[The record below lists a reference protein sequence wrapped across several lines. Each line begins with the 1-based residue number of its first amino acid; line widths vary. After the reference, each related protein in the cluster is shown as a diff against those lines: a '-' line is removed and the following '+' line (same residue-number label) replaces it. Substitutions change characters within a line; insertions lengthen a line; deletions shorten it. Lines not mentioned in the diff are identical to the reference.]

1 MKSLRELL
9 AYYEG
14 CQMDAYA
21 TSERRFGSGHGT
33 VLIEDN
39 TRIIDS
45 AILYD
50 ADRLAKA
57 SLASFLTCSHLRT
70 GGHWTWGKI
79 SLYYARFHIMSA
91 LIRLVGIV
99 PIGGWVL
106 IRTDEELRQY
116 QRVKKTAPEAKDI
129 GCGGGSH
136 KEIWHI
142 FSRYFGDWS
151 EEEAPN
157 ETASCL
163 REEDDGT
170 ALYEMPVEAR
180 NEANYLQSNAGVFFP
195 ETDFSG
201 LQQYFLEQSELIGNW
216 NWFRTDATPNESE
229 YPPEAWFFEEM
240 MAWNLIK
247 FVILALVESQG
258 QRLLEDYTWMI
269 DNLAANPELKQLM
282 RNDLL
287 GVCNDY

>member
-33 VLIEDN
+33 VLIEDA

-57 SLASFLTCSHLRT
+57 SLASFLACSHLRA
-70 GGHWTWGKI
+70 GGHSTWGEI
-79 SLYYARFHIMSA
+79 SLYYARFHIISA
-91 LIRLVGIV
+91 LVRLVGIV

-106 IRTDEELRQY
+106 IRTDEGRRQY

-136 KEIWHI
+136 REIWRI
-142 FSRYFGDWS
+142 FSRYFGDWA
-151 EEEAPN
+151 EDEAPR

-163 REEDDGT
+163 GEGDDGT
-170 ALYEMPVEAR
+170 AWYEMPVEAR
-180 NEANYLQSNAGVFFP
+180 NEANYLQSNAGVFFS

-201 LQQYFLEQSELIGNW
+201 LQRYFLEQAELIGNW
-216 NWFRTDATPNESE
+216 NWLRTDTTPSESE
-229 YPPEAWFFEEM
+229 YPPEAWFSEEM

-247 FVILALVESQG
+247 FVISAMVRSRVSTFWKTISGLSTTLTPTRS
-258 QRLLEDYTWMI
+258 
-269 DNLAANPELKQLM
+269 
-282 RNDLL
+282 
-287 GVCNDY
+287 